1 MIWNDFPDS
10 EKARMGA
17 AAMGLGG
24 PMTRLVKWLLISNV
38 AIFVLSLLAAGTIP
52 FMHWFG
58 MVPTWVAKGAIWQLF
73 TYLFLH
79 AGPMHLLLNLLG
91 LWIFGGEIEQ
101 SLGIKRFAWLYAI
114 SGVGAGL
121 CALALGWGST
131 TPLVGASGA
140 IYGILMTYAL
150 LWPRRPITLLV
161 FFILPVTLEARWMVA
176 IFGGIQLLTLISGG
190 DLGQAAHLG
199 GLLFGFLFM
208 MTPKWIQRLQ
218 TQRAAQTRVVQFK
231 TKTQLEDEQ
240 RKAQEE
246 VNALLDKALREGEGA
261 LTADEQE
268 RLVAASRKLK
278 GKEF

>member
-10 EKARMGA
+10 EKARMGTA
-17 AAMGLGG
+17 VMGLGG
-24 PMTRLVKWLLISNV
+24 PVTRLVKWLLIANA
-38 AIFVLSLLAAGTIP
+38 AIFVISLLAVRAVP

-58 MVPTWVAKGAIWQLF
+58 MVPVLVAKGAIWQLF
-73 TYLFLH
+73 TYMFLH
-79 AGPMHLLLNLLG
+79 GELMHLLFNLLG
-91 LWIFGGEIEQ
+91 LWVFGGEVEQ
-101 SLGIKRFAWLYAI
+101 SLGIKRFGWLYAI

-121 CALALGWGST
+121 CALALGWGSN

-140 IYGILMTYAL
+140 IYGILMTYAM

-161 FFILPVTLEARWMVA
+161 FFVLPVTLQARWMVA

-190 DLGQAAHLG
+190 DLGQVAHLG

-218 TQRAAQTRVVQFK
+218 TQRAAKARVVQFK

-246 VNALLDKALREGEGA
+246 VNALLDKALREGESA

-268 RLVAASRKLK
+268 RLVAASRKLALR
-278 GKEF
+278 